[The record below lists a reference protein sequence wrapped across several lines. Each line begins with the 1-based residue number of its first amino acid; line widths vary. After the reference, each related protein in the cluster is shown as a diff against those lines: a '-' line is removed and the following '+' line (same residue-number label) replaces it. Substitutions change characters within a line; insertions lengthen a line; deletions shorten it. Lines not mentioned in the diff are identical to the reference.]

1 MIGLI
6 IVDSILN
13 SHHERY
19 DNDHHDHHQF
29 TMTMVITVHYHP
41 HVNDDLHRRHHDDD
55 SHHPPP
61 PQQWWSPVSRQQSTG
76 CKAVTAFGRQ
86 SIAIQQLNSE
96 QGGIRKLHRHY
107 HHHQTSE
114 NQTVNAKNDNNKKR
128 FCSMGVNFTIQI
140 LTIFCKNSL
149 QYQYFFLKNIFR
161 DHKYKTMKRISFLG
175 QPAAILCF

>member
-1 MIGLI
+1 M
-6 IVDSILN
+6 
-13 SHHERY
+13 
-19 DNDHHDHHQF
+19 
-29 TMTMVITVHYHP
+29 TMTFTNSLWQWSSLFTIILMSTMIYIVVIMMMTVITLP
-41 HVNDDLHRRHHDDD
+41 H
-55 SHHPPP
+55 
-61 PQQWWSPVSRQQSTG
+61 QWWSPASRQQSTG

-149 QYQYFFLKNIFR
+149 QYQYFFLKNILFR
-161 DHKYKTMKRISFLG
+161 DHKYRNMKRISFLG
-175 QPAAILCF
+175 QLAAILCF